1 MPAAVAAGAAG
12 IGAALALHRP
22 YRRTLRRRW
31 LSLHKRAPALVLL
44 MARGGEAT
52 DKPAEPVSQE
62 QDDHRDCL
70 QKAFSFLSGVLG
82 SLFSILGSWTSVG
95 QKGPE
100 EDSKPTARIVQQ
112 MGRSPIDVGKGVPV
126 YSLGPFPRC
135 TEASDLRRKDRHFT
149 VVTTAAL
156 PWMTGPAI
164 NPLLRALY
172 LARRG
177 HAVVLVLP
185 WLSREDQARLFER
198 EVFDSPA
205 EQERYIRQWCLE
217 RAKISSSSLQLEFRW
232 YEASYI
238 EAVRSIFPSGDCSQ
252 GLGDVPMDVLILEEP
267 EHLCWYHNGQR
278 WTELFRHVIGVVHT
292 NYQVY
297 LEGLGYKGL
306 MGSAAF
312 RDSLFFTF
320 TSMVCSAYCDVTI
333 KLSAA
338 GISLPNEVDCNIH
351 GVRQEFLDIGRQ
363 ADELARRTSSSDN
376 PAQVY
381 FIGKAILQK
390 GWVQLF
396 DLLAALRSHEETK
409 VEADEAPSLIVDAY
423 GSGPDSEAIAQ
434 RAESAQQDGG
444 SLVRLF
450 PGRDHGDE
458 RFWHY
463 KVLVNPSTTEML
475 CTVTAEALGMGK
487 RVVIPEHPSNDFFKV
502 NFPDRCHLFT
512 PEDPI
517 SFQTAL
523 LAALAAPGPQP
534 LPKAA
539 EEQLS
544 WETAVDRLCDAAEV
558 RVLSGTF
565 SRPSQVA
572 GARLAYEMHK
582 GIQTDAPGLTDL
594 LKNATL
600 KSRTPWEDY
609 MVQWG
614 KSESSQR
621 ILDQIESSVKLFQK
635 DVV

>member
-1 MPAAVAAGAAG
+1 
-12 IGAALALHRP
+12 
-22 YRRTLRRRW
+22 
-31 LSLHKRAPALVLL
+31 
-44 MARGGEAT
+44 
-52 DKPAEPVSQE
+52 
-62 QDDHRDCL
+62 
-70 QKAFSFLSGVLG
+70 
-82 SLFSILGSWTSVG
+82 
-95 QKGPE
+95 
-100 EDSKPTARIVQQ
+100 
-112 MGRSPIDVGKGVPV
+112 
-126 YSLGPFPRC
+126 
-135 TEASDLRRKDRHFT
+135 
-149 VVTTAAL
+149 
-156 PWMTGPAI
+156 
-164 NPLLRALY
+164 
-172 LARRG
+172 
-177 HAVVLVLP
+177 
-185 WLSREDQARLFER
+185 
-198 EVFDSPA
+198 
-205 EQERYIRQWCLE
+205 
-217 RAKISSSSLQLEFRW
+217 
-232 YEASYI
+232 
-238 EAVRSIFPSGDCSQ
+238 
-252 GLGDVPMDVLILEEP
+252 MDVLILEEP

-351 GVRQEFLDIGRQ
+351 GVRQEFLDVGRQ
-363 ADELARRTSSSDN
+363 ADELARRTSNSES

-390 GWVQLF
+390 GWVQLL
-396 DLLAALRSHEETK
+396 DLLAALRSNEEK
-409 VEADEAPSLIVDAY
+409 NVEADEARSLIVDAY

-444 SLVRLF
+444 LLVRLF
-450 PGRDHGDE
+450 PGKDHGDE
-458 RFWHY
+458 QFWHY

-512 PEDPI
+512 PEDPV
-517 SFQTAL
+517 SFRTAL

-582 GIQTDAPGLTDL
+582 GIQTDAPALTDL

-621 ILDQIESSVKLFQK
+621 ILDQIESGVKLFQK